1 MCNRSRGAEVE
12 LTRFDHIQVHFV
24 SKTFV
29 FRFDAARG
37 AEATFCFV
45 FYIFNHS
52 SIPVLRATLVYQI
65 QITFQSDKT

>member
-52 SIPVLRATLVYQI
+52 SIPVLREYGNLSLPNPNNIPVR
-65 QITFQSDKT
+65 